1 MVVLWF
7 GLLMFFVRQKTQYV
21 VVLCLGLSLVSK
33 HNAWS
38 YRYYGWV
45 CRCYR
50 SSVNTVS
57 GGIMVGFVVVVVV
70 Q

>member
-1 MVVLWF
+1 MVVLWLVF
-7 GLLMFFVRQKTQYV
+7 
-21 VVLCLGLSLVSK
+21 LSLVSK

-38 YRYYGWV
+38 DRYHGWV

-50 SSVNTVS
+50 SSVNTISS
-57 GGIMVGFVVVVVV
+57 GVKVGFVVVVVG